1 MGNGSPVK
9 IQTPTGVKFRRAR
22 LGDLDAIR
30 SNLSKR
36 KESDFRKFFP
46 SVTAGLKALMQS
58 SRETYAITLHNHP
71 VALFGIS
78 ETAGDVGV
86 MWSAMTK
93 TAERHPRTCIK
104 AARAILDHF
113 NTLYPVLASSIPAD
127 DSVQERWVKLLGCST
142 EGEREGRILFQRTVA

>member
-1 MGNGSPVK
+1 MGNDRPLQ
-9 IQTPTGVKFRRAR
+9 IQTPTGVKLRSAR
-22 LGDLDAIR
+22 LRDLDAIR

-36 KESDFRKFFP
+36 KESDFRKLFP
-46 SVTAGLKALMQS
+46 SVTAGLKALVQS
-58 SRETYAITLHNHP
+58 SREAYTITLNSHP

-93 TAERHPRTCIK
+93 TAERHPMKCIK

-113 NTLYPVLASSIPAD
+113 NTLYPVLTSSIPSD
-127 DSVQERWVKLLGCST
+127 DRVQERWVKLLGCNT
-142 EGEREGRILFQRTVA
+142 GGEREGRILFQRTAS